1 MKKRS
6 KTASPSQSTRNL
18 AITKQS
24 SSEKIAK
31 EKRRR
36 VRILKM
42 QNSTRASMN
51 EFKSRY
57 HVKECKPLYM
67 RPSDDNLTIDEK
79 FKKMALAS
87 RAKFYLK
94 NKNGDYNQRL
104 AFKGQMSELRYVPLK
119 ETSDGVQL
127 DNIK

>member
-1 MKKRS
+1 
-6 KTASPSQSTRNL
+6 
-18 AITKQS
+18 
-24 SSEKIAK
+24 
-31 EKRRR
+31 
-36 VRILKM
+36 M

-127 DNIK
+127 ANIK